1 MRVKRDVALNIP
13 NNNYSKPQIGVKGIA
28 ALSDLR
34 NSRMMSNQRKQ
45 FTTEHVNTPQ
55 GDTAQK
61 IKNGEKMSTNKPIA
75 PSVTTTKK

>member
-34 NSRMMSNQRKQ
+34 NSRMVSNQRKQ
-45 FTTEHVNTPQ
+45 FTTEHVNTPV
-55 GDTAQK
+55 GDAAQK
-61 IKNGEKMSTNKPIA
+61 IKNGENMSTNKPLA